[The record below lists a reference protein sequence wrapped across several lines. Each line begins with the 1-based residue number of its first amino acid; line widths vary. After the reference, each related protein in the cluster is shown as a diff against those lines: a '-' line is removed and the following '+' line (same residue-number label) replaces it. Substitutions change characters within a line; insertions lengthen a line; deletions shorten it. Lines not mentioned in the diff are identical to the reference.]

1 MTGPTG
7 HSRGVAIN
15 PQDQHRGIAAIG
27 GDFMLSL
34 IAYNLVRIP
43 KLIPPE
49 HEVAADSGDATVL
62 GLTIALRT
70 HISPCDEESARCRAS
85 SRPSPPN
92 VVPRALP

>member
-43 KLIPPE
+43 KLI
-49 HEVAADSGDATVL
+49 AA
-62 GLTIALRT
+62 
-70 HISPCDEESARCRAS
+70 
-85 SRPSPPN
+85 
-92 VVPRALP
+92 